1 MSSIILGIV
10 GPTASGK
17 SAVALELASRLPAE
31 IVNCD
36 SRQVYRYMDIGTAK
50 PSAEERARV
59 PHHALDL
66 VDPDEPFTVFDYKQ
80 SAGGILDD
88 IHRRGRL
95 PILVGGT
102 GLYLRAV
109 MDDLSLAQV
118 PPDYDLRRRLSA
130 RAREEGPEVLHRELF
145 EVDPLSA
152 SRIHPHDLRRII
164 RALEIYHRT
173 GKTKSSFS
181 DSNSPRRRRT
191 LLIGLGWERASLYRR
206 ANERTHFI
214 FRNGFE
220 AEVERLV
227 RLGLEHAAVVND
239 TIGYRQ
245 LLAYLRGEMAR
256 EEAEHE
262 TAKATRRYA
271 KRQLSWFRAEPKV
284 HWLRAEGRTPQDLA
298 DEIESVMQAFA
309 LVQGVRR

>member
-1 MSSIILGIV
+1 MNGIILGIV

-50 PSAEERARV
+50 PTPLEQARV

-66 VDPDEPFTVFDYKQ
+66 VDPDEPFTVFDYKKI
-80 SAGGILDD
+80 ADRVIED

-118 PPDYDLRRRLSA
+118 PPDYNLRRQLAA
-130 RAREEGPEVLHRELF
+130 RAKQEGPEVLHRELF
-145 EVDPLSA
+145 DLDPLSA
-152 SRIHPHDLRRII
+152 SRIHPNDLRRTI

-173 GKTKSSFS
+173 GRTKSSFT
-181 DSNSPRRRRT
+181 DKDSPRRRRT

-206 ANERTHFI
+206 ANERTRRI
-214 FRNGFE
+214 FQNGFE

-227 RLGLEHAAVVND
+227 RLGLGHAPVVGD

-245 LLAYLRGEMAR
+245 MLACLRGEMTK

-271 KRQLSWFRAEPKV
+271 KRQMSWFRAEPKV
-284 HWLRAEGRTPQDLA
+284 HWLQAEGRTPQALA

-309 LVQGVRR
+309 LVQGMKR